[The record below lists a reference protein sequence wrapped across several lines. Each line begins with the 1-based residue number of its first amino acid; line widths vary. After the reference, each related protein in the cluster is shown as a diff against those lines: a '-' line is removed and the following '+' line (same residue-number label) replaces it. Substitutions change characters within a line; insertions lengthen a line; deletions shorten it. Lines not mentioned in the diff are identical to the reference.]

1 MTEELAEGSQ
11 LELERRIF
19 HLKTL
24 NDVSQVIGALR
35 DPQPILKNLSMMVM
49 GTFGV
54 RRGAAFLFG
63 SGESTVKIVVQ
74 RGIAMDLATMLDPL
88 QNSEGWPASLQ
99 IGEVVTLNPGTMG
112 DPVSQ
117 ALASCQLQLWIPFVV
132 NDLHYGGIAL
142 GEKLSGEVYSADDCE
157 LLGTIVNQLIV
168 ALDNALAY
176 REIEELNRGLEEKV
190 RQRTEELRVQHTRLQ
205 EAHGQLELRNRF
217 IESAFGRYVSDEV
230 VSSLLE
236 SPEGLQLGGE
246 KRKTTILMSDLRGFT
261 ALAEKLSPEQV
272 LTIVNRYLG
281 TMTDIIL
288 RHQGTINE
296 FIGDAILV
304 LFGAPVTRD
313 DDAQRAVACAVA
325 MQQAMATVNAQ
336 NRHERLPEVEMG
348 IGIHTG
354 EVVVGNIGSQR
365 RMKYGIVGSPA
376 NLTSRVES
384 YTVGGQILISEATW
398 AEGSALLHVA
408 RRFQVEAKGIERP
421 LVLYDVRGIAGEYNL
436 FLSEHREELVSLVH
450 AVEVRYSVIEG
461 KHLGDTE
468 FAGRC
473 LKLSLTAGEIASDR
487 SVPLMSNLRLQLLG
501 GDGQALLSHLYG
513 KVMEHLSEEMGF
525 VVRFS
530 AALPEELLYMLLGR
544 EPSSL
549 LDSQLP
555 VSGD

>member
-1 MTEELAEGSQ
+1 MIEDLADGSQ

-24 NDVSQVIGALR
+24 NDVSQVTGALR
-35 DPQPILKNLSMMVM
+35 DPQAILKNLLMMMM

-63 SGESTVKIVVQ
+63 TGEFPLKFIAQ
-74 RGIAMDLATMLDPL
+74 RGVVTDLATLLDPR
-88 QNSEGWPASLQ
+88 QNGAGWPTNLP
-99 IGEVVTLNPGTMG
+99 IGEVVTLNRDGLA
-112 DPVSQ
+112 DPVSH
-117 ALASCQLQLWIPFVV
+117 ALASCQLQLWVPFVV

-142 GEKLSGEVYSADDCE
+142 SEKLLGEVYSPEDYE
-157 LLGTIVNQLIV
+157 LLGTIVNQLTV

-217 IESAFGRYVSDEV
+217 IENAFGRYVSDEV

-236 SPEGLQLGGE
+236 SREGLQLGGE
-246 KRKTTILMSDLRGFT
+246 KRRTTILMSDLRGFT
-261 ALAEKLSPEQV
+261 SMAEKLSPEQV

-281 TMTDIIL
+281 VMVDVIL
-288 RHQGTINE
+288 PYQGTINE

-313 DDAQRAVACAVA
+313 DDAQRAVACAIA

-336 NRHERLPEVEMG
+336 NREEGLPAVEMG

-354 EVVVGNIGSQR
+354 EVVVGNLGSQR
-365 RMKYGIVGSPA
+365 RMKYGIVGSAA
-376 NLTSRVES
+376 NMTSRVES

-398 AEGSALLHVA
+398 TEAAEVLHVA
-408 RRFQVEAKGIERP
+408 RRFQVEAKGLEQP
-421 LVLYDVRGIAGEYNL
+421 LVLFDVRGVGGEHNL
-436 FLSEHREELVSLVH
+436 FLPEQSEALAPLVNAVH
-450 AVEVRYSVIEG
+450 VRYSVLEG
-461 KHLGDTE
+461 KHLSDAE
-468 FAGRC
+468 FAGR
-473 LKLSLTAGEIASDR
+473 LVKASATTGEVLTDH
-487 SVPLMSNLRLQLLG
+487 PPLLMSNLRMQLLDANG
-501 GDGQALLSHLYG
+501 SPLLGHVYG
-513 KVMEHLSEEMGF
+513 KVLEQLADRPGV

-530 AALPEELLYMLLGR
+530 SALPEDVLSTLLHR
-544 EPSSL
+544 ESASL
-549 LDSQLP
+549 LDA
-555 VSGD
+555 

>member
-1 MTEELAEGSQ
+1 MTEDLADGSQ

-35 DPQPILKNLSMMVM
+35 DPQAILKNLLMMVM

-63 SGESTVKIVVQ
+63 TGELPLKLIAQ
-74 RGIAMDLATMLDPL
+74 RGVTTDLATLLDPRR
-88 QNSEGWPASLQ
+88 NGAGWPTNLP
-99 IGEVVTLNPGTMG
+99 IGEVVTLNRDGLA
-112 DPVSQ
+112 DPVSH
-117 ALASCQLQLWIPFVV
+117 ALASCQLQIWVPFVV
-132 NDLHYGGIAL
+132 NDLHSGGIAL
-142 GEKLSGEVYSADDCE
+142 SEKLLGEVYSPEDYE
-157 LLGTIVNQLIV
+157 LLGTIVNQLTV

-217 IESAFGRYVSDEV
+217 IENAFGRYVSDEV

-246 KRKTTILMSDLRGFT
+246 KRRTTILMSDLRGFT
-261 ALAEKLSPEQV
+261 SMAEKLSPEQV

-281 TMTDIIL
+281 VMVDVIL
-288 RHQGTINE
+288 PYQGTINE

-313 DDAQRAVACAVA
+313 DDAHRAVACAVA

-336 NRHERLPEVEMG
+336 NREEGLPAVEMG

-354 EVVVGNIGSQR
+354 EAVIGNLGSQR
-365 RMKYGIVGSPA
+365 RMKYGIVGSSV

-398 AEGSALLHVA
+398 TEAAEVVHVA
-408 RRFQVEAKGIERP
+408 RRFQVEAKGLERP
-421 LVLYDVRGIAGEYNL
+421 LVLFDVRGVGGEHNL
-436 FLSEHREELVSLVH
+436 FLPERSDALVSLATV
-450 AVEVRYSVIEG
+450 VNVRYSMLEG
-461 KHLGDTE
+461 KHLSDAE
-468 FAGRC
+468 FAGR
-473 LKLSLTAGEIASDR
+473 LVKASATTGAVLTDSPP
-487 SVPLMSNLRLQLLG
+487 PLMSNLRMQLLDANG
-501 GDGQALLSHLYG
+501 NPLLGHVYG
-513 KVMEHLSEEMGF
+513 KVLEQLADRPGF

-530 AALPEELLYMLLGR
+530 AALPEDVLHTLLRR
-544 EPSSL
+544 ESASL
-549 LDSQLP
+549 LDA
-555 VSGD
+555 